1 MSEQVEHITE
11 TAPHLCQVCQSP
23 EYQRA
28 IAIIQHSGM
37 DPDKWGFLL
46 HDIARALRATSG

>member
-1 MSEQVEHITE
+1 MSEQVEHVTE
-11 TAPHLCQVCQSP
+11 AAPHLCQVCQSP

-28 IAIIQHSGM
+28 IAIIQRSGM

-46 HDIARALRATSG
+46 HDIAQALRGAK